1 MALKEKNQ
9 EKNQEIYAKASC
21 QNLPV
26 SSKHCIEACKMLRYK
41 TTTLAKKMLEEVL
54 NFDRAIPFPKFAR
67 DIAHRPGIGSGRY
80 PQKASKY
87 LLYLINSVEANAQ
100 AKNLDVNH
108 LKIVKILANRAPIP
122 RTGGR
127 FRHGTKRTHLE
138 IEVKEVKHEDKK
150 SKDSSKESS
159 KGKKTEEK
167 KKGTEMKKVT
177 EKKPA
182 EGEKQ

>member
-1 MALKEKNQ
+1 MSLKEKNQ

-21 QNLPV
+21 QNMPV
-26 SSKHCIEACKMLRYK
+26 SSKHCIETCKMLRYK

-54 NFDRAIPFPKFAR
+54 KFDRAVPFPKFAR

-87 LLYLINSVEANAQ
+87 ILYLIKSVEANAQ
-100 AKNLDVNH
+100 AKNLDVSH

-150 SKDSSKESS
+150 SKESL
-159 KGKKTEEK
+159 KGKKVEEK
-167 KKGTEMKKVT
+167 KKVT